1 MNLTSIYHHEIPEF
15 LVQFANTPAMLRLKQ
30 VGMHCGCEY
39 TSFPIFKHL
48 ERYSRYDHSIGVALI
63 IYHFT
68 KDIKQSLAGLF
79 HDIATPSF
87 SHVIDFLNN
96 DHLTQEST
104 EDGTKEIIEQD
115 TQIQKLLK
123 LYQLTTEDVYDY
135 HRYPIADNDTPKL
148 SADRLEYTLNNMINF
163 NCANMETVQAIYNDL
178 LVTTNEFHEVELQ
191 FQNLELAKQFAF
203 GSLFCSKIY
212 VSDEDRYSMQ
222 HLAELLKNAI
232 DNNILTT
239 LDLYQD
245 EPTVIQKL
253 LKHPTFQKK
262 WNHFQQLEMIDKQNY
277 QQNDDYRMILAKKRY
292 INPYIQNK
300 GRITTIDSNYQKQL
314 QEFLDYSFNYW
325 ICGRSL

>member
-1 MNLTSIYHHEIPEF
+1 
-15 LVQFANTPAMLRLKQ
+15 
-30 VGMHCGCEY
+30 
-39 TSFPIFKHL
+39 
-48 ERYSRYDHSIGVALI
+48 
-63 IYHFT
+63 
-68 KDIKQSLAGLF
+68 
-79 HDIATPSF
+79 
-87 SHVIDFLNN
+87 
-96 DHLTQEST
+96 
-104 EDGTKEIIEQD
+104 
-115 TQIQKLLK
+115 
-123 LYQLTTEDVYDY
+123 
-135 HRYPIADNDTPKL
+135 
-148 SADRLEYTLNNMINF
+148 MINF
-163 NCANMETVQAIYNDL
+163 NYANMETVQAIYNDL

-191 FQNLELAKQFAF
+191 FQNLKLAKQFAF

-277 QQNDDYRMILAKKRY
+277 QQNDDYRMILAKKRF
-292 INPYIQNK
+292 INPYIQNT
-300 GRITTIDSNYQKQL
+300 GRITTIDMNYQKQL